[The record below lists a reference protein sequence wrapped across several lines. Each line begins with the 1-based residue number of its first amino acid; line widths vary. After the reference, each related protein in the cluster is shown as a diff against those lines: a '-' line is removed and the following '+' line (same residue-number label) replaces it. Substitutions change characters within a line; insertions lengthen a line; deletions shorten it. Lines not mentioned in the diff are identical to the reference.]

1 MKWESN
7 FRRCLTNKATA
18 ETAAIEAGMKG
29 INIQHKRAE
38 LKRIRGD
45 KITNTLEE
53 QYKTKSILM
62 QDVDMY
68 VKMLF
73 FTKK

>member
-7 FRRCLTNKATA
+7 FQRCLTNKATA
-18 ETAAIEAGMKG
+18 ETAAEEANLNN

-45 KITNTLEE
+45 KITNRLEE

-62 QDVDMY
+62 
-68 VKMLF
+68 
-73 FTKK
+73 